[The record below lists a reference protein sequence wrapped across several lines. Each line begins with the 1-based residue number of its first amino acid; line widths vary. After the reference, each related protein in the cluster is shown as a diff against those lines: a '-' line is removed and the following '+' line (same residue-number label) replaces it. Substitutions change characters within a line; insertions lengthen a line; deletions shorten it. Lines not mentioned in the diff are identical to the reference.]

1 MSKTEIRS
9 KLSTKTWFL
18 KYNSILESIFFHVM
32 YGYMENKSIQN
43 KKKTIDAM
51 SNDFI
56 NHLKSSCKKS
66 SNREQSKHK
75 VAS

>member
-9 KLSTKTWFL
+9 KISTKTWFL

-32 YGYMENKSIQN
+32 NGYMENKSVQN

-51 SNDFI
+51 SS
-56 NHLKSSCKKS
+56 LGT
-66 SNREQSKHK
+66 R
-75 VAS
+75 